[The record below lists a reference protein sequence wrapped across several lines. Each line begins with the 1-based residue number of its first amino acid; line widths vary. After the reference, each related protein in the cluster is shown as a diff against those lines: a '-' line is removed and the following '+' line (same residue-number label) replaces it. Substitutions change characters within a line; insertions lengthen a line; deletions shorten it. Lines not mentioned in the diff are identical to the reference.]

1 MMKKL
6 KLNQLFLVGVV
17 TVVLGRTGDRLA
29 AQGPPGGGNFDPQQ
43 IQQQMQQR
51 MMGYF
56 REQLAVTNDDE
67 WSVIESRLSKVVQA
81 RMETMLGGLG
91 GFRGMMGGNRGGD
104 NQAGGR
110 RGVLRGFG
118 QPNPD
123 ADALQKAIDS
133 NASAG
138 ELKAALSRY
147 RESKDKKQ
155 AELTRA
161 QDQLRQVLSLRQEA
175 VLVSMGLLD

>member
-1 MMKKL
+1 MK
-6 KLNQLFLVGVV
+6 KLNQLALIAVV
-17 TVVLGRTGDRLA
+17 TVVLSRSGDRLA

-43 IQQQMQQR
+43 FQQQMQQR
-51 MMGYF
+51 MMGFF

-67 WSVIESRLSKVVQA
+67 WGVIEGRLSKVVQA

-104 NQAGGR
+104 GQAGGR
-110 RGVLRGFG
+110 RGWLAGLG

-123 ADALQKAIDS
+123 ADALQKAIET
-133 NASAG
+133 NASASQ
-138 ELKAALSRY
+138 LKAALTKY
-147 RESKDKKQ
+147 RESRDRKQ
-155 AELTRA
+155 TELTRA

-175 VLVSMGLLD
+175 VLVSLGMLE